1 MIKATTIKEVKDNVR
16 EWKKAG
22 LSIGLVPTMGYLH
35 EGHAS
40 LIERARR
47 ECDRVIVSDF
57 VNPIQLKQ
65 SSSSVDS

>member
-1 MIKATTIKEVKDNVR
+1 MIRATKIDEVKANVR

-22 LSIGLVPTMGYLH
+22 LTIGLVPTMGYLH

-47 ECDRVIVSDF
+47 ECD
-57 VNPIQLKQ
+57 
-65 SSSSVDS
+65 